1 MFIKYFKNCIEA
13 MPKGGDLYFTLVP
26 DHKHIQLYIK
36 DTGVGMDSEQV
47 KRLGSPFYS
56 TKEKGTGLGM
66 MVVFSVVRYEWKID
80 IISEKESVQPFINFS
95 THKNVMKYSSRFS
108 VPSTNSAKAFIFRA
122 VVDFLYV
129 LPARSSS
136 RFF

>member
-56 TKEKGTGLGM
+56 TKERYWTWNDGRIQCC
-66 MVVFSVVRYEWKID
+66 SSYEWK
-80 IISEKESVQPFINFS
+80 N
-95 THKNVMKYSSRFS
+95 
-108 VPSTNSAKAFIFRA
+108 
-122 VVDFLYV
+122 
-129 LPARSSS
+129 
-136 RFF
+136 

>member
-1 MFIKYFKNCIEA
+1 

-56 TKEKGTGLGM
+56 TKEK
-66 MVVFSVVRYEWKID
+66 
-80 IISEKESVQPFINFS
+80 
-95 THKNVMKYSSRFS
+95 
-108 VPSTNSAKAFIFRA
+108 
-122 VVDFLYV
+122 V
-129 LPARSSS
+129 LDLE
-136 RFF
+136 